1 MTYLPHIDLT
11 PPAAPNPTAPRSSP
25 QFILEEL
32 QDLAELRRSLPSL
45 PKLLRMPK
53 RRQHAVLLIPGWKMP
68 EETLYA
74 LRTYLRALGYD
85 AHGWGLGTNQG
96 QPEEDSQR
104 MLPVIQD
111 AYSRFGKKV
120 TLIGWSLGGVIAREV
135 ARLLPHQVERVITLA
150 TPVVGGPTYTLGAH
164 AWGAA
169 ECLRIARGVAELDE
183 TNPIRVP
190 VVAFYTKR
198 DRVVSWPACID
209 RSSANV
215 SHIQVRSTHFS
226 IGFDPD
232 VWRLIVEALEPDAS
246 LSAPLSPT
254 N

>member
-1 MTYLPHIDLT
+1 MTPLPHIHSL
-11 PPAAPNPTAPRSSP
+11 PPNAPSPTRPRPSP
-25 QFILEEL
+25 RFLLDEL
-32 QDLAELRRSLPSL
+32 QDLTELRRSLPSL
-45 PKLLRMPK
+45 PRLLRLPK
-53 RRQHAVLLIPGWKMP
+53 RREHAVILIPGWKMP

-96 QPEEDSQR
+96 KPEEDSQR
-104 MLPVIQD
+104 MLPRVQD
-111 AYSRFGKKV
+111 AYARFGKKV
-120 TLIGWSLGGVIAREV
+120 TLVGWSLGGVIAREV

-150 TPVVGGPTYTLGAH
+150 TPVVGGPTYTLGAD

-169 ECLRIARGVAELDE
+169 ECLRIARGVAELDA
-183 TNPIRVP
+183 TNPIQVP

-209 RSSANV
+209 RTSQDV

-232 VWRLIVEALEPDAS
+232 VWRLIVDS
-246 LSAPLSPT
+246 LATT

>member
-183 TNPIRVP
+183 TNPIRV
-190 VVAFYTKR
+190 
-198 DRVVSWPACID
+198 VSRQEIVQTPW
-209 RSSANV
+209 
-215 SHIQVRSTHFS
+215 RSTETSRTYWALH
-226 IGFDPD
+226 PD
-232 VWRLIVEALEPDAS
+232 ENRFLMIRELQSASSDRQETVVIVENFFEELQQRFA
-246 LSAPLSPT
+246 